1 MDSPLLKKIFNLHTS
16 PEFDQISLE
25 IFRYQAENNLIY
37 KSYLKNLDVDVKAI
51 NHIHEIPFL
60 PIEFFKS
67 SPILTREGNIEK
79 EFVSSG
85 TTGNHKSHHFLY
97 DTSIYK
103 KSFTLGFESFYG
115 NLKEYCILA
124 LLPGYLE
131 QENSSLVF
139 MVDTLIRKTEHPDS
153 GFHLDNFRK
162 LGDLLSKLEKTKQ
175 KTILFGVSF
184 ALMDFA
190 EYYDS
195 QLQNT
200 IVMETGGMKGRKKE
214 ITREELHHYLCT
226 RFGVKNIH
234 SEYGMTEL
242 LSQAYSKGDGL
253 FNSPPWMKILIR
265 DAYDPF
271 HYLLQEKTGGINI
284 IDLANIHSLSF
295 IETQDL
301 GRLTKDGGFEVFG
314 RFDHSDIR
322 GCNLLLQS

>member
-1 MDSPLLKKIFNLHTS
+1 MNNPLLKKIFNSHTF
-16 PEFDQISLE
+16 PEFNQISLE
-25 IFRYQAENNLIY
+25 VFRYQAKNNLIY
-37 KSYLKNLDVDVKAI
+37 KSYLKNLGINVKAI
-51 NHIHEIPFL
+51 NGFHEIPFL

-67 SPILTREGNIEK
+67 STIVSGQGSIEK
-79 EFVSSG
+79 EFASSG
-85 TTGNHKSHHFLY
+85 TTGSRKSHHLLY

-103 KSFTLGFESFYG
+103 KSFTLGFEQFYG

-131 QENSSLVF
+131 QENSSLIF
-139 MVDTLIRKTEHPDS
+139 MIDALIRQTGHPDS

-162 LGDLLSKLEKTKQ
+162 LADILSKLEKSGQ

-195 QLQNT
+195 PLQNT

-214 ITREELHHYLCT
+214 ITRDQLHQSLCN
-226 RFGVKNIH
+226 RFGIEKIH

-242 LSQAYSKGDGL
+242 LSQSYSKGDGL
-253 FNSPPWMKILIR
+253 FNSPPWMKILVR

-271 HYLLQEKTGGINI
+271 HYLLPEKTGGINI

-301 GRLTKDGGFEVFG
+301 GRLSKDGGFEVFG

-322 GCNLLLQS
+322 GCNLLLQN